1 MSSVVARLVQL
12 TDDGD
17 VARTFDVADKELVIG
32 RYDGPET
39 RRPKRSRRGTRLLP
53 VDRAMTDPPV
63 PFPPGPRRR
72 QNGCDVHLKFAA
84 ISRKHATLAVQ
95 EGGSVRHAARI
106 FSFPPGR
113 VSRGATKYAT
123 TGPCRTPTG
132 AYTHRASPPRL
143 PEHAGG
149 SEEHE

>member
-32 RYDGPET
+32 RYDGPEK

-53 VDRAMTDPPV
+53 LDRAMTDPPV

-95 EGGSVRHAARI
+95 EGGSVRPAARI
-106 FSFPPGR
+106 FFLPPGPSLSR
-113 VSRGATKYAT
+113 RDQTRDDGTVSD
-123 TGPCRTPTG
+123 
-132 AYTHRASPPRL
+132 THRRVHSPRVPSSTPRTRRWFL
-143 PEHAGG
+143 RT
-149 SEEHE
+149 